1 MNAVENQL
9 PKLRTEFP
17 SAELTPQPNGSVLVT
32 VRDLALPER
41 LWNKPTTTVY
51 FIAPVGYPMA
61 RPDCFWTDPDL
72 RMASGA
78 PPQNTGQQTPPFDS
92 QPKLWFSWHPSSWS
106 ANRDDLLTY
115 TRLIQE
121 RLKRAE

>member
-9 PKLRTEFP
+9 PRLRAEFP
-17 SAELTPQPNGSVLVT
+17 NAALTPQPNGSVLVRIPD
-32 VRDLALPER
+32 VPLPKGV
-41 LWNKPTTTVY
+41 WNKPTTTIY

-72 RMASGA
+72 HLASGA
-78 PPQNTGQQTPPFDS
+78 APQNTGQQTPPFDS

>member
-1 MNAVENQL
+1 MSFLDDQIQR
-9 PKLRTEFP
+9 LRAEFP
-17 SAELTPQPNGSVLVT
+17 TAKLTPQTNGSTLVT
-32 VRDLALPER
+32 ITDFPLRQG
-41 LWNKPTTTVY
+41 LWNKPSTTLY

-61 RPDCFWTDPDL
+61 RPDCFWTEPDL

-115 TRLIQE
+115 TRLINE
-121 RLKRAE
+121 RLKRTE